1 MARPKEFDRD
11 NALQCAIALFRE
23 KGYAGTSTE
32 ELLRTMNIGRQSM
45 YDTFGDK
52 RGLYLAA
59 LRRYNDDS
67 VGDFARD
74 MTACPSPLG
83 GLEAALMAFA
93 SRAGK
98 NHEGCMG
105 VNAVFEWGRV
115 DPDVT
120 SLTDISGLAQLAVIE
135 RRLRDA
141 RAAGEV
147 TRDFDE
153 KAAARFVAATL
164 AGIKVAAR
172 SGADLKSLEDIIRF
186 AMRALKAPS
195 A

>member
-11 NALQCAIALFRE
+11 KALQCAIALFRE

-32 ELLRTMNIGRQSM
+32 ELLRTMGIGRQSM

-59 LRRYNDDS
+59 LQRYNVDS

-74 MTACPSPLG
+74 MAASRSPLG

-93 SRAGK
+93 RRASK

-105 VNAVFEWGRV
+105 VNAVFEWGRA
-115 DPDVT
+115 DPDVA
-120 SLTDISGLAQLAVIE
+120 SLTDISGQAQVAAIE

-141 RAAGEV
+141 KAAGEV

-153 KAAARFVAATL
+153 QAAARFVAATV
-164 AGIKVAAR
+164 AGIRVAAR
-172 SGADLKSLEDIIRF
+172 SGADVKSLADIIRF
-186 AMRALKAPS
+186 AIHALKAPS